1 VRRDCELQTI
11 LSGPRDV
18 ARVLVI
24 DNDADIVELVTA
36 ILTDE
41 GYAVSALMDTSH
53 AAIAAAIGREE
64 PDTVLLDSSGHG
76 PEGTW
81 EEAAYL
87 ATRERTVPTILFS
100 ARGPELAEARDGTSE
115 RARAA
120 GFAAILSKPFTLDQL
135 IEAVGSASRRSVP
148 FDESA
153 RGDRAR
159 TVALAR
165 RLKELGATDVR
176 TSSRREWATFRSPDD
191 DRIYQLYW
199 WQALG
204 VYIVGRYDDDGR
216 LTLVGQFL
224 ERDSAIGAVIHE
236 AS

>member
-1 VRRDCELQTI
+1 M
-11 LSGPRDV
+11 P
-18 ARVLVI
+18 RVLVI

-41 GYAVSALMDTSH
+41 GYAVSALRDTHH
-53 AAIAAAIGREE
+53 AAIAAAVGREE
-64 PDTVLLDSSGHG
+64 PDAILLDSSGQG
-76 PEGTW
+76 SDGTW
-81 EEAAYL
+81 DEAAYL
-87 ATRERTVPTILFS
+87 ASRERTVPTILFS
-100 ARGPELAEARDGTSE
+100 ARGPELAEAREGSSD
-115 RARAA
+115 RAKAA
-120 GFAAILSKPFTLDQL
+120 GFAAVLAKPFTLDEL
-135 IEAVGSASRRSVP
+135 LEVIGSASRRSVP

-165 RLKELGATDVR
+165 RLKELGAADVR

-204 VYIVGRYDDDGR
+204 MYIVGRYDDDGR

-224 ERDSAIGAVIHE
+224 DRDSAIGAVIHHE
-236 AS
+236 TS